1 MECLHENGSMIG
13 QNDTGRVS
21 VEMCSGNK
29 KIVECVLIFFSARTK
44 KICTRR
50 KRLFFMMI
58 SDK

>member
-29 KIVECVLIFFSARTK
+29 KIVECVLIFFLRVQ
-44 KICTRR
+44 KISTCTVESVM
-50 KRLFFMMI
+50 LLPW
-58 SDK
+58 